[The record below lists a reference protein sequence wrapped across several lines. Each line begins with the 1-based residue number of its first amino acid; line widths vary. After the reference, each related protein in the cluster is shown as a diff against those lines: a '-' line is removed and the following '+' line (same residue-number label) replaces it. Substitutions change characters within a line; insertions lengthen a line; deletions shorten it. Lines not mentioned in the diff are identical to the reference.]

1 MQSLKTL
8 FVCSFSPPFCLNNFF
23 KSAECIVI
31 HWMFF
36 QAQVPNSPSSGL
48 VLSCSGLWRNG
59 IILASLRG
67 ESVCAVTHTRGNP
80 WRMIKSILQP
90 GRQQLGAFS
99 LTPYLLTTACFLAEK
114 HMKQNVRLQPCDS
127 ARHREGIRRLRD
139 GGKTHWKDHGRSTV
153 RTSPEERT
161 LQSVVQCLVR
171 RQPFG

>member
-1 MQSLKTL
+1 MHCDPLNVFPSTSPKLSIFRASPQLFWSLEEWHYPGLLAWGVSLCSDSYKRESLKNDQINPSAGEAAAWC
-8 FVCSFSPPFCLNNFF
+8 VQLN
-23 KSAECIVI
+23 
-31 HWMFF
+31 
-36 QAQVPNSPSSGL
+36 P
-48 VLSCSGLWRNG
+48 
-59 IILASLRG
+59 
-67 ESVCAVTHTRGNP
+67 
-80 WRMIKSILQP
+80 
-90 GRQQLGAFS
+90 
-99 LTPYLLTTACFLAEK
+99 LLTTACFLAEK